1 MKMLG
6 LEDLLQESNPMYS
19 QRAMVHLSSIHCDF
33 FLGHAHSMW
42 IFPGQGLNRTTVA
55 TQATT
60 LTTPDP
66 QPTESS
72 RNSLLWLYKTSN
84 NDWF

>member
-42 IFPGQGLNRTTVA
+42 IFPGQGLNQYHSSNPSHNTDYTRSPAYWVIKEFSAVA
-55 TQATT
+55 
-60 LTTPDP
+60 L
-66 QPTESS
+66 
-72 RNSLLWLYKTSN
+72 
-84 NDWF
+84 